1 MISIPPARVL
11 AAIALLSLAPPAAAA
26 PKPAPAPA
34 APAAPAGP
42 TAADWRTPDP
52 DDILVIDTSKG
63 RIVVE
68 LVPDAA
74 PLFVARVKELARQ
87 HFYDNLTFFRV
98 IDDFMAQTGDPQNT
112 GMGSST
118 LPDVQ
123 GELTFRRGAETPFGP
138 AVDRT
143 VDEVGFIRSLPVGS
157 QSMMLAPMTRD
168 GRVQAYGMFCRGVA
182 GAARADDP
190 NSANSQFFLMRA
202 DRDALNRRYA
212 AFGRVIAGQD
222 VVTAIKAGEPVPEP
236 QDRMTR
242 VRLASDMPL
251 AERPRVR
258 IIDAQGAWFKAAVAR
273 EAAAKGAGFSA
284 CDVDIPA
291 EVK

>member
-1 MISIPPARVL
+1 MIKARSARLLL
-11 AAIALLSLAPPAAAA
+11 AALLLLGSAPAALAQPGAPPAAS
-26 PKPAPAPA
+26 
-34 APAAPAGP
+34 
-42 TAADWRTPDP
+42 DWRTPNP
-52 DDILVIDTSKG
+52 DDILVIDTNRG

-68 LVPDAA
+68 LVAEAA

-87 HFYDNLTFFRV
+87 HFYDNQTFFRV
-98 IDDFMAQTGDPQNT
+98 IGDFMAQTGDPKNDGT
-112 GMGSST
+112 GASP
-118 LPDVQ
+118 LPDVP
-123 GELTFRRGAETPFGP
+123 GELTFRRAPATPFAL

-143 VDEVGFIRSLPVGS
+143 VDETGFIRSLPVVS
-157 QSMMLAPMTRD
+157 QSMMLAPLTKD
-168 GRVQAYGMFCRGVA
+168 GQVQAWGTFCPGVA

-202 DRDALNRRYA
+202 ARSALDKRYA

-222 VVTAIKAGEPVPEP
+222 VVDAIKTGEPVPEP

-242 VRLASDMPL
+242 VRLASDLPA
-251 AERPRVR
+251 AERPQVR
-258 IIDAQGAWFKAAVAR
+258 IIDPASPWFKAAMAAQVAAR
-273 EAAAKGAGFSA
+273 GAGFTA